1 MSEFE
6 WDPEKAEANREK
18 HGISF
23 EEAFELFDSNLPILE
38 RYDSEHSEDED
49 RYSSI
54 GLILRGIVVVVW
66 TERADEVV
74 RIISARPAT
83 RPERELYREFAERWQ
98 A

>member
-1 MSEFE
+1 M
-6 WDPEKAEANREK
+6 
-18 HGISF
+18 
-23 EEAFELFDSNLPILE
+23 LE

-49 RYSSI
+49 RFSSI
-54 GLILRGIVVVVW
+54 GLIHRGIVVVVW

-83 RPERELYREFAERWQ
+83 KTERELYREFAEKWQ